1 MSTLCLCF
9 SLLFL
14 IGKDELIPIL
24 CTLNL
29 SCSNALQFHQFN
41 GPYTSLSLSL
51 CSRYDVKGIPEDKA
65 RILFAGNNF
74 WGRTLAAIS
83 SSDDPTAFKGFGP
96 YMPGFTTLQYNNLAA
111 LEAEL
116 ERDGEHV
123 AAFMVEPIQ
132 GEAGGELVASYH
144 GITCTYIHSL
154 YLHDK
159 IFLSNLSN
167 TNFPS

>member
-1 MSTLCLCF
+1 MSTLYFCF

-14 IGKDELIPIL
+14 IGKDEFNFMHLPY
-24 CTLNL
+24 N
-29 SCSNALQFHQFN
+29 NALRYNLFHRLT
-41 GPYTSLSLSL
+41 PHHLCIIRISL

-83 SSDDPTAFKGFGP
+83 SSDDPTAYKGFGP
-96 YMPGFTTLQYNNLAA
+96 YMPGFTTLEYNNLAA

-132 GEAGGELVASYH
+132 GEAGGESVANYH
-144 GITCTYIHSL
+144 DITCTVTV
-154 YLHDK
+154 
-159 IFLSNLSN
+159 F
-167 TNFPS
+167 T